1 MISLY
6 KKYHIAYCC
15 IGIAL
20 IVALTG
26 CSKILNGKYDP
37 NLSIGEQIK
46 TRHYNHSAIV
56 FGKGELLDEILD
68 ASEKKDVDRLLA
80 LFSDYAIEENDELY
94 SEIEFYLDNF
104 PETDELVNRGC
115 SEFGSHNRG
124 STEYNYL
131 YEPVVQIID
140 SRGNKYRLV
149 IMWIEGDSENPDK
162 QGIHSIQLISEE
174 AYDNHDYTIHS
185 QDDRPGV
192 YVYL

>member
-26 CSKILNGKYDP
+26 CSKILNGRYDP

-46 TRHYNHSAIV
+46 TRHYDHSAIV

-68 ASEKKDVDRLLA
+68 ASEEKDADRIYA

-104 PETDELVNRGC
+104 PEIE
-115 SEFGSHNRG
+115 SHNIG

-131 YEPVVQIID
+131 YEPVVFITD
-140 SRGNKYRLV
+140 SSGNIYRLV
-149 IMWIEGDSENPDK
+149 VMWIEGDSENPDK
-162 QGIHSIQLISEE
+162 QGIHSIQLISED
-174 AYDNHDYTIHS
+174 AYNKHDYTIHS